1 MFYEGIKDENERS
14 NVFADNKGATGV
26 EGLGC
31 AAPDE
36 RMQMLADIAARTG
49 AESAAQDVIPG
60 SFFGAVSCVCH
71 SYSWVR
77 WKDGFYYI
85 KVDNSSDP
93 TPGNMGFKFSLITKN
108 KK

>member
-1 MFYEGIKDENERS
+1 MFYEGFKDEHERS

-71 SYSWVR
+71 HTIRIHVQRKFAR
-77 WKDGFYYI
+77 W
-85 KVDNSSDP
+85 NSIEI
-93 TPGNMGFKFSLITKN
+93 FKEITL
-108 KK
+108 

>member
-36 RMQMLADIAARTG
+36 RLQMLADIAAMGG
-49 AESAAQDVIPG
+49 ARFA
-60 SFFGAVSCVCH
+60 
-71 SYSWVR
+71 Y
-77 WKDGFYYI
+77 
-85 KVDNSSDP
+85 
-93 TPGNMGFKFSLITKN
+93 
-108 KK
+108 

>member
-1 MFYEGIKDENERS
+1 
-14 NVFADNKGATGV
+14 
-26 EGLGC
+26 
-31 AAPDE
+31 
-36 RMQMLADIAARTG
+36 MLADIAARTG

-93 TPGNMGFKFSLITKN
+93 TSGNMRFKFSLITKN